1 MLSQQDNID
10 NVDIERIS
18 QNSFDVTQ
26 DMLDNE
32 TEDNTN
38 SWPELENVI
47 NIEIDNDADAKNDT
61 NDDNALFVSQ
71 TSQAEHDSDVDEIN
85 EGIYMQIKT
94 KFGTFNR
101 STFKKRLKTALDVK
115 SLRDSRQAL
124 FDLAKKKR
132 YDCSDGRLVERLPR
146 TNSAPVEDK
155 LSEDIYIIFHFIDG
169 ENNYSDMKSCIS
181 KWALKHN
188 YETRSSQRLIFFR
201 SDCISQSPKAPV
213 NDNALQRIDEDDDRM
228 RQYLRR

>member
-1 MLSQQDNID
+1 
-10 NVDIERIS
+10 
-18 QNSFDVTQ
+18 
-26 DMLDNE
+26 MLDNE

-38 SWPELENVI
+38 SRPELELSEMDDMEKSKRNVR
-47 NIEIDNDADAKNDT
+47 NIEIDTDADAKNYT

-71 TSQAEHDSDVDEIN
+71 TSQAEHDSDIDEIN

-94 KFGTFNR
+94 KFGTLNR

-132 YDCSDGRLVERLPR
+132 YDCPDGRLVERLPR

-155 LSEDIYIIFHFIDG
+155 LSEDIYIVIRT
-169 ENNYSDMKSCIS
+169 E
-181 KWALKHN
+181 
-188 YETRSSQRLIFFR
+188 
-201 SDCISQSPKAPV
+201 V
-213 NDNALQRIDEDDDRM
+213 V
-228 RQYLRR
+228 